1 MSFHNNHLLDLHYAA
16 VAGTLLSTRP
26 EQAVAD
32 RDAEPDPEPYEARRG
47 ALRRLVAS
55 VRSRRSG
62 APRPE
67 AGRV

>member
-1 MSFHNNHLLDLHYAA
+1 MSNHKNHLMDLHYAA

-32 RDAEPDPEPYEARRG
+32 RDAEPEPYEALQST
-47 ALRRLVAS
+47 LRRLIAS

-62 APRPE
+62 APRPDV
-67 AGRV
+67 GRV

>member
-1 MSFHNNHLLDLHYAA
+1 MSNHKNHLMDLHYAA

-32 RDAEPDPEPYEARRG
+32 RDAEPEPYEARQST
-47 ALRRLVAS
+47 LRRLIAS

-62 APRPE
+62 APRPDV
-67 AGRV
+67 GRV

>member
-1 MSFHNNHLLDLHYAA
+1 MSNHKNHLMDLHYAA

-26 EQAVAD
+26 QQAVAD
-32 RDAEPDPEPYEARRG
+32 RDAEPEPYQARQN

-55 VRSRRSG
+55 IRSRRSG

>member
-1 MSFHNNHLLDLHYAA
+1 MSNHKNDLMDLHYAA

-26 EQAVAD
+26 QQAVAD
-32 RDAEPDPEPYEARRG
+32 RDAEPEPYQARQS

-55 VRSRRSG
+55 IRSRRSG
-62 APRPE
+62 AARPE

>member
-1 MSFHNNHLLDLHYAA
+1 MSNHKKDLMDLHLAA

-32 RDAEPDPEPYEARRG
+32 HDAEPELYEERRG

-55 VRSRRSG
+55 VRARRSG
-62 APRPE
+62 ASRPE
-67 AGRV
+67 TSPS

>member
-1 MSFHNNHLLDLHYAA
+1 MSNHSNHLMDLHYAA

-26 EQAVAD
+26 RQAVAD
-32 RDAEPDPEPYEARRG
+32 RDAEPEPYEARPS

-55 VRSRRSG
+55 IRSRRSG